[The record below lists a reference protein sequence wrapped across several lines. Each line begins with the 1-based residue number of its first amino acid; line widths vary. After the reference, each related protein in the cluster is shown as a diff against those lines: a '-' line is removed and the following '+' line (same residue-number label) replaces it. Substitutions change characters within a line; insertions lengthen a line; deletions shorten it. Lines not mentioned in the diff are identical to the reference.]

1 MQVEVK
7 HLDSFTREIKIIVP
21 WKELEKS
28 FKVEFNSFRKKI
40 SMPGYRKG
48 KVPIPLVKANYGKS
62 FEVDFID
69 KNMDKYYRKALKS
82 ENFSPINRAQ
92 ISDLNFEETSDLK
105 FTAIFEVVPEYS
117 LPDYNKIKISMT
129 RYTST
134 DTDMEKALDEMQN
147 KLSTLKTIEEGASSG
162 HYVECDLEELD
173 ENNSPID
180 GKKQEGRFL
189 RLGEGYI
196 KNQAEETLLG
206 IKAKENRTITVV
218 MDNDAKVNY
227 NVKARKVQELMKP
240 ELNDEFAK
248 IADPNAK
255 TLKELKNKIQKQI
268 DKSLED
274 DFNAAKKNEIMNWFV
289 TKTKFEPPKSMV
301 ENYINNMIEDLKS
314 KSREAKNMEEKQ
326 LKEIYSVTAK
336 QQIKWYLIQEKLIEK
351 EQVNISEN
359 DLKTEIENQIKNLI
373 DQNPDIRKY
382 FKKPQNKK
390 RFKEEMEIK
399 KLFKNLENY
408 LIIKEVTKSTDQL
421 REDQEKEK
429 KGKK

>member
-1 MQVEVK
+1 M
-7 HLDSFTREIKIIVP
+7 
-21 WKELEKS
+21 
-28 FKVEFNSFRKKI
+28 
-40 SMPGYRKG
+40 
-48 KVPIPLVKANYGKS
+48 
-62 FEVDFID
+62 
-69 KNMDKYYRKALKS
+69 
-82 ENFSPINRAQ
+82 
-92 ISDLNFEETSDLK
+92 
-105 FTAIFEVVPEYS
+105 
-117 LPDYNKIKISMT
+117 
-129 RYTST
+129 
-134 DTDMEKALDEMQN
+134 
-147 KLSTLKTIEEGASSG
+147 
-162 HYVECDLEELD
+162 
-173 ENNSPID
+173 
-180 GKKQEGRFL
+180 
-189 RLGEGYI
+189 
-196 KNQAEETLLG
+196 
-206 IKAKENRTITVV
+206 
-218 MDNDAKVNY
+218 
-227 NVKARKVQELMKP
+227 
-240 ELNDEFAK
+240 
-248 IADPNAK
+248 
-255 TLKELKNKIQKQI
+255 
-268 DKSLED
+268 ED

-373 DQNPDIRKY
+373 DQNPDIKKY

-399 KLFKNLENY
+399 KLFNNLENY